1 MRKLSAEHIKKLVE
15 GRKKYIAHHYGVVCT
30 IADDLNVR
38 SAGKSFTVQH
48 GNQETCHSTL
58 ESALQEA
65 FNISVMSKI
74 SESKQKELSDVLS
87 AIAKVREQISEI
99 TTSTRRIKLR

>member
-1 MRKLSAEHIKKLVE
+1 
-15 GRKKYIAHHYGVVCT
+15 
-30 IADDLNVR
+30 
-38 SAGKSFTVQH
+38 
-48 GNQETCHSTL
+48 
-58 ESALQEA
+58 
-65 FNISVMSKI
+65 MSKI